1 MNKIRE
7 SHYESGDVH
16 GLTESASDLECME
29 RGLREEEGSDST
41 SAVMRS
47 YAQVPEPFQF
57 FCKTSDVLDNLK
69 GSVQL

>member
-7 SHYESGDVH
+7 SHYESSVVR

-29 RGLREEEGSDST
+29 RGVREEEESDSA
-41 SAVMRS
+41 SAVMWS
-47 YAQVPEPFQF
+47 YGQVPEPSQF
-57 FCKTSDVLDNLK
+57 FCKTSDVLDNFK